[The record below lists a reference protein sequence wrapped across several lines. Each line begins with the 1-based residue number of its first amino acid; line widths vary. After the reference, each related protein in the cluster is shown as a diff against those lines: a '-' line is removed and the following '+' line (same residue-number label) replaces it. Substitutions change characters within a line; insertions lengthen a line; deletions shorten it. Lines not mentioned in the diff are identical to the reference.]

1 MEELSSVKDSVIFGL
16 HIQGLM
22 GEVGGPSGQPVVPNG
37 EPTKV
42 YAMVQDAEEEKVAL
56 AANKNEEKGQ
66 LQMDPII
73 ETS

>member
-22 GEVGGPSGQPVVPNG
+22 GEVGGPSGQLVVPNM
-37 EPTKV
+37 EPIKV
-42 YAMVQDAEEEKVAL
+42 YMVVQNTEKEKMAL